1 MSYRPDLP
9 QPSIPIGRFH
19 QNPPHPRQSLLAFS
33 IHLTPQP
40 SFCSLAINSHLPKSY
55 TKLSPISLPHSK
67 TPLQPLQGSPYPSF
81 VCVCVCVCV
90 CVLFRAAPVAYG
102 GSQARGRIRPTPQPQ
117 KCWIRASSVTYT
129 HSSQQRRILNPL
141 SRARDRTRNLLVA
154 RGIRFRC
161 AHDRN
166 SPIPILM
173 APLKSSLSCC
183 AFTNITAWFFFRTEF
198 LVFFRVAPETYGG
211 SQARG

>member
-1 MSYRPDLP
+1 MSDRPDLP

-81 VCVCVCVCV
+81 VCVCVCVCFLGLHLWPMEVPRLGVESEPQVLAYTTATAMLDPSFV
-90 CVLFRAAPVAYG
+90 CDLHPQLTA
-102 GSQARGRIRPTPQPQ
+102 TPDP
-117 KCWIRASSVTYT
+117 
-129 HSSQQRRILNPL
+129 
-141 SRARDRTRNLLVA
+141 
-154 RGIRFRC
+154 
-161 AHDRN
+161 
-166 SPIPILM
+166 
-173 APLKSSLSCC
+173 
-183 AFTNITAWFFFRTEF
+183 
-198 LVFFRVAPETYGG
+198 
-211 SQARG
+211 